1 MTTLVSARLRGK
13 VVCNVSFLG
22 QNTDHITE
30 IDEFDFEQHSDV
42 YDRNIGWE
50 LDIQDWSVGL
60 ARRAA
65 LEDQTNRLADLLEKA
80 GISAR
85 LNSEVTAVSLV
96 TNIAT
101 PLVAFRPVR
110 FLPSVAARDRRPML
124 NALKYWM
131 DQVVERPD
139 YVRYVVVTSGDLVPA
154 FGNLRERMQDMSRSI
169 SKWAHYAREEFDI
182 HIHFRGSE
190 FTRKTAGERGLE
202 GYSPDTV
209 LYHPHCNILLEPKR
223 KLPKDGPKSWD
234 AFLKWSHDYLE
245 GHWHD
250 NGRIKD
256 VREIV
261 KYVVKP
267 ADLLEGESPIKQ
279 DETKWLYESLFRL
292 NLAQPLGEFKEF
304 YSQIS
309 ANKLKV
315 IRVKNRANNKGKL
328 RLVKKSTRLDH
339 SIPREKSDTEAFREP
354 TNIMLGITMPNWSHT
369 PWAEPAMLV
378 RNYDP
383 ETLVTAS
390 EERLKDLRFEQA
402 YARMVWDKA
411 GAPTPSVALEL
422 AQQWASKD
430 GKNVA
435 VFKPKAKNYKVHN
448 SSLTV
453 REDSISNVSKIEKY
467 AQSDP
472 PDKPKASDF
481 DFDADKFQIP
491 DLRLS
496 RMKAADR

>member
-1 MTTLVSARLRGK
+1 MFDVNSQLKS
-13 VVCNVSFLG
+13 
-22 QNTDHITE
+22 DHITE
-30 IDEFDFEQHSDV
+30 IDEFDFESYSDV
-42 YDRNIGWE
+42 YDQNIGWE
-50 LDIQDWSVGL
+50 LDIKDWSVGV
-60 ARRAA
+60 ARRIA

-80 GISAR
+80 GITAR
-85 LNSEVTAVSLV
+85 LNSQVTAVSLV

-101 PLVAFRPVR
+101 PLVAYRPVR

-131 DQVVERPD
+131 DEVVERPD
-139 YVRYVVVTSGDLVPA
+139 YVRYIVVTAGELVPA
-154 FGNLRERMQDMSRSI
+154 FGDLRGRMQDMSRSI
-169 SKWAHYAREEFDI
+169 SKWAHIAKNDFDI
-182 HIHFRGSE
+182 HVHFRGSE

-223 KLPKDGPKSWD
+223 KLPKTGAGSWD
-234 AFLKWSHDYLE
+234 AFLKWSHSYLE

-267 ADLLEGESPIKQ
+267 ADLLEGEQPIES
-279 DETKWLYESLFRL
+279 DETKWLYGSLFRL

-304 YSQIS
+304 YSEIS
-309 ANKLKV
+309 AKKLKV
-315 IRVKNRANNKGKL
+315 VRVKNRGNNKGKL
-328 RLVKKSTRLDH
+328 RLVQKSARLDH
-339 SIPREKSDTEAFREP
+339 SVPREKSDGTMNDP
-354 TNIMLGITMPNWSHT
+354 TNILLGMTLPTWSHT
-369 PWAEPAMLV
+369 PWAEPSMLV

-390 EERLKDLRFEQA
+390 EERLKELRFEQH
-402 YARMVWDKA
+402 YARMAWDKS
-411 GAPTPSVALEL
+411 GAPEPSVALEL
-422 AQQWASKD
+422 AKQWASKD

-435 VFKPKAKNYKVHN
+435 QFKRKSENTYKVHN

-453 REDSISNVSKIEKY
+453 REDSISNVTKIENYPK
-467 AQSDP
+467 SDP

-491 DLRLS
+491 NLRLS